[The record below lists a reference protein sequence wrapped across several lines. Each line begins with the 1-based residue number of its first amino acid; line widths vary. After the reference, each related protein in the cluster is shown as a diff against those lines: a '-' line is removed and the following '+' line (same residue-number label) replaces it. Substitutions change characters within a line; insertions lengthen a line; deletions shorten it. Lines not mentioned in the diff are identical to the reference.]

1 MFFGPEHFS
10 DEIGRLE
17 QAPIF
22 RQAKGVLFGLYADE
36 PNESVLQRME
46 RLGRRHG
53 IPVAYCE
60 DFGHGKNNA
69 IFPAGTTAELDTR
82 EGTLRYFY
90 E

>member
-22 RQAKGVLFGLYADE
+22 RRVKGVLFGLYADE
-36 PNESVLQRME
+36 PNEYVLQRME

-60 DFGHGKNNA
+60 DFGHGENNA
-69 IFPAGTTAELDTR
+69 IFPLGAAAELDTR